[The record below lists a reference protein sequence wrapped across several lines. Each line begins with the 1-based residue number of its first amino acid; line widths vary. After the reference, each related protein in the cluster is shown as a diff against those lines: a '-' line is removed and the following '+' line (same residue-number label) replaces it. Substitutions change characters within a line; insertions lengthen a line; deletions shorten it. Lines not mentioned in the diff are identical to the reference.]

1 MHLDNSVCVEVNGPH
16 GFPSVFSQCFV
27 YHDGFIAGKLQ
38 QQFKSEGK
46 DKKRLLL
53 VWGTLAVF

>member
-1 MHLDNSVCVEVNGPH
+1 MCVEVNGPH

-27 YHDGFIAGKLQ
+27 YNDGFIAGKLQ

-46 DKKRLLL
+46 DKTHLLL